1 MNRVLI
7 AGLLSALAGFGLSS
21 AAEAQAPRVERS
33 GNTFH
38 VAVCPQAV
46 GLFARCHAHVVT
58 DAKGQPLVSSRTSI
72 RGYEPA
78 DLRDAYK
85 ITATGL
91 PTTIV
96 AIVDAFGYPNA
107 EKDLGI
113 YRAQWGLPP
122 CTTDNGCFKKLNQRG
137 KEKNY
142 PAPNTGWAQESALD
156 LDMVSAMCPGCTIYL
171 VEGNTNSFKDLGIAV
186 QTAANLG
193 AHVISNSYG
202 GTEGRYVSRFNFYYD
217 HPGVA
222 VTASTGDDGYGVQ
235 FPADSPTVV
244 AVGGTRLVSDSSL
257 RGWTETVWS
266 GAGSG
271 CSRFQTKPT
280 WQADKGCKKRTAA
293 DVSADADPGTGVA
306 VYGPVQPGT
315 SGWLVFGGT
324 SVAAP
329 LVGGIFGANG
339 GTVDSAST
347 LYANSV
353 ALFDVTSG
361 SNGDCGTKK
370 RKQYLCNGEVGYDG
384 PTGLGTPDT
393 ELAFGNP

>member
-1 MNRVLI
+1 MNRVLM
-7 AGLLSALAGFGLSS
+7 AGLVSALVGFGLSS
-21 AAEAQAPRVERS
+21 AADAQAPRVERS
-33 GNTFH
+33 GNTYH

-46 GLFARCHAHVVT
+46 GLFARCHAHMVT
-58 DAKGQPLVSSRTSI
+58 DAKGNPLVSPPGTI
-72 RGYEPA
+72 NGYTPA

-85 ITATGL
+85 ITLTGS
-91 PTTIV
+91 PSTII

-107 EKDLGI
+107 EQDLGV

-122 CTTDNGCFKKLNQRG
+122 CTTDNGCFKKLNQHG
-137 KEKNY
+137 HQKNY
-142 PAPNTGWAQESALD
+142 PKPDTGWAQESAID
-156 LDMVSAMCPGCTIYL
+156 LDMASAMCPNCTLYL
-171 VEGNTNSFKDLGIAV
+171 VEGNTNSFRDLGEAA
-186 QTAANLG
+186 QTAAALG

-202 GTEGRYVSRFNFYYD
+202 GTEGHYVSRFNVYYD

-244 AVGGTRLVSDSSL
+244 AVGGTSLVRDGSL
-257 RGWTETVWS
+257 RGWNETVWN

-271 CSRFQTKPT
+271 CSKYQTKPT
-280 WQADKGCKKRTAA
+280 WQTDKPCKMRTAA
-293 DVSADADPGTGVA
+293 DVSAIADPHTGIA
-306 VYGPVQPGT
+306 MYGPIKPGV

-347 LYANSV
+347 IYANSI
-353 ALFDVTSG
+353 ALFDVTVG
-361 SNGDCGTKK
+361 SNGTCGT
-370 RKQYLCNGEVGYDG
+370 RVRRQYLCNGEVGYDG
-384 PTGLGTPDT
+384 PTGLGTPNT